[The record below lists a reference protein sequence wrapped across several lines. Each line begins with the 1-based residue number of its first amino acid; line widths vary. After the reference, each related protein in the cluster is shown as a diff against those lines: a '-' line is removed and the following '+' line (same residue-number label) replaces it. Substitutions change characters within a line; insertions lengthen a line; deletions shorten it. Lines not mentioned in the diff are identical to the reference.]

1 MFAGMRS
8 FSPFFSLTAEEVA
21 RFRARLKDAHSDSG
35 CREWQGC
42 SLPKGY
48 GKLRVRGRDFL
59 AHRMAFFIATGTD
72 PGNLCVLHRCDNPR
86 CCNPEHLFLG
96 TVSENNA
103 DMKRKGRQ
111 ARGERLP
118 QCKFTDSTVA
128 QLRTLEP
135 QLGIPRSRLARHFG
149 ISPSHASA
157 ILLWKYRTAPTFGQ
171 AATNSNE
178 YAIGAGRC
186 PLGRNADL
194 WTSNDAEWRSGS
206 AADS

>member
-1 MFAGMRS
+1 MFAGMKS
-8 FSPFFSLTAEEVA
+8 SSPFFSLTAEEVV
-21 RFRARLKDAHSDSG
+21 RFRARLKDAPSDSG

-48 GKLRVRGRDFL
+48 GKVRVRGRDFL

-96 TVSENNA
+96 TVAENNA

-135 QLGIPRSRLARHFG
+135 RLGIPRSRLARYFG

-157 ILLWKYRTAPTFGQ
+157 LLLWRHRTAPTFGQ
-171 AATNSNE
+171 ATEHCNE
-178 YAIGAGRC
+178 YPNGAGQY

-194 WTSNDAEWRSGS
+194 
-206 AADS
+206 